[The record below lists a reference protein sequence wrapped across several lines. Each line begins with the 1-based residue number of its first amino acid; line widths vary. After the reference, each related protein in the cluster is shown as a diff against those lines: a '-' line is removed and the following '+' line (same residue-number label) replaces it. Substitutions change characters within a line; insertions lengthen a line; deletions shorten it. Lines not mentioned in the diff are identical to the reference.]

1 MSSSESESSC
11 NEETAVRMKHH
22 GLHQTWTKGSVSP
35 TKSPEGKEK
44 ETASD
49 ILSLSLLRSKV
60 LSPNVLVDFC
70 PSPAKQEIKKLQF
83 GLQAKNMNR

>member
-1 MSSSESESSC
+1 MSSSENESSC
-11 NEETAVRMKHH
+11 NEETAVMMKRH

-60 LSPNVLVDFC
+60 LSPNIWVDFC